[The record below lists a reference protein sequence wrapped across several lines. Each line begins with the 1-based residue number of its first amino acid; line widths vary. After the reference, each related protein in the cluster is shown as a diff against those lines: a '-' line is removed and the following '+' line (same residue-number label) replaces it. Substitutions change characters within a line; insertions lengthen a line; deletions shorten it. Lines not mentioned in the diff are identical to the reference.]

1 MEEER
6 KDESESAPLVR
17 SQSIR
22 RDEAERLR
30 RHDHIECAVN
40 HLRTTT
46 YLFVAIILIFQI
58 LLLVDCVYQNVVP
71 SWALFLVLW
80 LGHGWLFVVVCSSVS
95 FIFKSLQ
102 KFSSSKLPS
111 NVTESKSTQQW
122 HQANEK
128 LIPLIQYTMYNHA
141 YVLSASVVTVT
152 CEILIYLSTLSI
164 VPEYSFLVPIYVVVG
179 IAFSNALLC
188 K

>member
-22 RDEAERLR
+22 RDDAERAR
-30 RHDHIECAVN
+30 RNDNIECAVN
-40 HLRTTT
+40 HLKSTT
-46 YLFVAIILIFQI
+46 YLFVVIILIFQI
-58 LLLVDCVYQNVVP
+58 LLLVNCVYQNVIP
-71 SWALFLVLW
+71 IWALFLVLW

-95 FIFKSLQ
+95 YIFKSLQ
-102 KFSSSKLPS
+102 KFSSPKLPS
-111 NVTESKSTQQW
+111 NVNESRSTQQW

-141 YVLSASVVTVT
+141 YILSASLVAVT
-152 CEILIYLSTLSI
+152 CEILIYLSILSI
-164 VPEYSFLVPIYVVVG
+164 VPEYSFLVPIYIVVG

>member
-6 KDESESAPLVR
+6 KDESESDPLVR

-22 RDEAERLR
+22 RDEAERAQ
-30 RHDHIECAVN
+30 RHDNIECAVN
-40 HLRTTT
+40 HLRTST

-58 LLLVDCVYQNVVP
+58 LLLVDCIYLNVIP
-71 SWALFLVLW
+71 LWAIFLVLW
-80 LGHGWLFVVVCSSVS
+80 LGHGLLFLVVCSSVS

-102 KFSSSKLPS
+102 KFSTSKISS
-111 NVTESKSTQQW
+111 NVNESRSTQQW

-141 YVLSASVVTVT
+141 YILSASLVAVM
-152 CEILIYLSTLSI
+152 CEVLIYLSTLSI
-164 VPEYSFLVPIYVVVG
+164 VPEYSFIVPIYVAVG